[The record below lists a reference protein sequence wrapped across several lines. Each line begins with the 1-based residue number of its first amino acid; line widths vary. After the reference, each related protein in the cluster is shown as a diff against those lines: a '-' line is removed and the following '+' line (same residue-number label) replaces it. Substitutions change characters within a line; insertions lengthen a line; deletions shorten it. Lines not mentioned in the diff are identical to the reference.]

1 MSKTTKKTT
10 TAKPAP
16 IFCNNSACKFRG
28 LTGFCFAHPGDTC
41 PEGKIKPAQV
51 QEPAKVQ
58 EPTPAPVK
66 TKTLEERIKERAEK
80 MGINPA
86 KVIVSTVT
94 AAPVK
99 APAPEPVKAPA
110 ADPTK
115 AHKVRKPRAVKPEPV
130 KAKEP
135 APVKKSPYASHLADW
150 KDDTARNLHSEV
162 RIKIAAWCATNATAE
177 ADEFAL
183 LMDDYQ
189 FIQESMNGTSGSLD
203 DVGELLNFRL
213 ELDAELFERIKR
225 VFGEKA
231 ATEILG
237 CL

>member
-41 PEGKIKPAQV
+41 PEGKIKPATA

-86 KVIVSTVT
+86 KVIVSTVSVKKPVKEQET
-94 AAPVK
+94 PKGHEPAPVVKK
-99 APAPEPVKAPA
+99 ALRKIKAA
-110 ADPTK
+110 ME
-115 AHKVRKPRAVKPEPV
+115 RKPEP
-130 KAKEP
+130 E
-135 APVKKSPYASHLADW
+135 PVKKSPYTDNLADW

-162 RIKIAAWCATNATAE
+162 RVKIAAWCATNATAE
-177 ADEFAL
+177 ADEFSL

-189 FIQESMNGTSGSLD
+189 FIHESMNGTSGSLD

-231 ATEILG
+231 ATEIHG

>member
-41 PEGKIKPAQV
+41 PEGKIKAPATV
-51 QEPAKVQ
+51 QEPAKVK

-86 KVIVSTVT
+86 KVIVSTVS
-94 AAPVK
+94 VK
-99 APAPEPVKAPA
+99 EPVKAQETPKGHEPA
-110 ADPTK
+110 PVVKK
-115 AHKVRKPRAVKPEPV
+115 ALRKIKAAMERKP
-130 KAKEP
+130 EP
-135 APVKKSPYASHLADW
+135 APVKKSPYTDHLADW

-162 RIKIAAWCATNATAE
+162 RVKIASWCATNATAE

-183 LMDDYQ
+183 LHADYLY
-189 FIQESMNGTSGSLD
+189 ILEESTNVISKDLQD
-203 DVGELLNFRL
+203 FRL
-213 ELDAELFERIKR
+213 ELDDELFERIKR
-225 VFGEKA
+225 VFGENA
-231 ATEILG
+231 ETEIHG

>member
-10 TAKPAP
+10 TAKPAA
-16 IFCNNSACKFRG
+16 IQCNNTACKFCG
-28 LTGFCFAHPGDTC
+28 ITGFCFAHPGDTC
-41 PEGKIKPAQV
+41 PEGKIKAPAPV

-58 EPTPAPVK
+58 ETAPAPVK
-66 TKTLEERIKERAEK
+66 TKTLEERIKERAAK

-99 APAPEPVKAPA
+99 APAPEPVKAQA
-110 ADPTK
+110 ADPTP
-115 AHKVRKPRAVKPEPV
+115 AHKVRKPRAVKTETA
-130 KAKEP
+130 KAPEP
-135 APVKKSPYASHLADW
+135 APVKKSPYTDHLADW

-162 RIKIAAWCATNATAE
+162 RVKIAAWCATTATAE

-183 LMDDYQ
+183 LHADYLY
-189 FIQESMNGTSGSLD
+189 ILEESTNGITP
-203 DVGELLNFRL
+203 ELQDFRL
-213 ELDAELFERIKR
+213 ELDDELFERIKR

-231 ATEILG
+231 ATEIHG